1 MMPSSRRTEEKREDA
16 QQQEQQ
22 QTNLLV
28 RAPAGGKCISLAVP
42 GSLRVEDLKA
52 QLALATGI
60 TADDQYL
67 MFQCKLL
74 QDSDSLALYGLGSD
88 GGEAAFTSRHLPTVE
103 MGVRQRGGCFMV
115 TFTLLTI
122 LFFATLC
129 APFTCGTSLCLYVFL
144 LPPCF
149 ILPFFFL

>member
-1 MMPSSRRTEEKREDA
+1 MMLSSRRVKEELEDA
-16 QQQEQQ
+16 QQQHQQ
-22 QTNLLV
+22 HTNLLV
-28 RAPAGGKCISLAVP
+28 RVPAGICLSLAVP
-42 GSLRVEDLKA
+42 RSLRVEQLKA
-52 QLALATGI
+52 QLALTTGV
-60 TADDQYL
+60 TVDDQYL
-67 MFQCKLL
+67 MYQCKLL
-74 QDSDSLALYGLGSD
+74 QDSAVLALYGLG
-88 GGEAAFTSRHLPTVE
+88 GGEEAALTSRHLPTVE

-129 APFTCGTSLCLYVFL
+129 APFTCGTSLFLYLFL

>member
-1 MMPSSRRTEEKREDA
+1 MMPCRRAKEEREDIQ

-22 QTNLLV
+22 HTNLLV
-28 RAPAGGKCISLAVP
+28 RGPAGKYLSLAVP
-42 GSLRVEDLKA
+42 GSLRVEELKT
-52 QLALATGI
+52 QLALATGVNA
-60 TADDQYL
+60 ADQFL
-67 MFQCKLL
+67 MYHCKLL
-74 QDSDSLALYGLGSD
+74 QDSAALGLYGLGSD
-88 GGEAAFTSRHLPTVE
+88 DGTTAALTSRHLPTVE

>member
-1 MMPSSRRTEEKREDA
+1 MMPSSRRVEEEVEDA
-16 QQQEQQ
+16 QQPQH
-22 QTNLLV
+22 TNLLV
-28 RAPAGGKCISLAVP
+28 RGPAGKCLSLAVP
-42 GSLRVEDLKA
+42 GSLRVEHLKA

-60 TADDQYL
+60 TVADQYL
-67 MFQCKLL
+67 MYQCKLL
-74 QDSDSLALYGLGSD
+74 QDSAALALYGLGS
-88 GGEAAFTSRHLPTVE
+88 GGEEAVLTSRHLPTVE

-129 APFTCGTSLCLYVFL
+129 APFTCGTSLFLYLFL